1 MVWITLSCFG
11 VGVGSNKTVRVLYC
25 HDSDAGIPHHYSIM
39 QMQAGRS
46 LLTRYSTRGVN
57 MPLSSALVRLNVS
70 LFVISFTCRS
80 CLLLTVT
87 PQISHLR
94 MINHQ
99 RIRPP
104 PRFCPCM
111 AVSLPFRV
119 RWLVTIQESIRRM
132 GGEVTASDFSE
143 PWINMHVHRLSLCS
157 RIDKF

>member
-1 MVWITLSCFG
+1 MSCLG
-11 VGVGSNKTVRVLYC
+11 VGVGSNKRVHVLYF
-25 HDSDAGIPHHYSIM
+25 HDSDAGIPHYSIM
-39 QMQAGRS
+39 EAGRS
-46 LLTRYSTRGVN
+46 LVMRYSTRGVN
-57 MPLSSALVRLNVS
+57 MPLASALVRLNVS

-80 CLLLTVT
+80 CFLLTVT

-94 MINHQ
+94 MIDHQ

-111 AVSLPFRV
+111 AVSLPLRV
-119 RWLVTIQESIRRM
+119 RWLVTIQESIRRT

-157 RIDKF
+157 RIDRF